1 VGQLGFDTR
10 RKESRIE
17 KLGTEREREREREEE
32 EEEEEEEGFGE
43 MMH

>member
-17 KLGTEREREREREEE
+17 KLGTEREREREKEKKKKKKKKKKVSER
-32 EEEEEEEGFGE
+32 
-43 MMH
+43 